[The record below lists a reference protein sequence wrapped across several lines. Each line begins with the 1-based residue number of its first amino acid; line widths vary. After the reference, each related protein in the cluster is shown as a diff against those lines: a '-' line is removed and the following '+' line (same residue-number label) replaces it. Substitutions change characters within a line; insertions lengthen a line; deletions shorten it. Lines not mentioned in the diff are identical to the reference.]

1 MINWIYFDNQNNKR
15 MNRISLDIMVP
26 LKLVILGVTLHCF
39 SNNPGLWSYCK
50 KYGTKNLNTHWRHQ
64 SETEGNGWNNFDDS
78 YEMQHHCQNSYTIQ
92 NSLISTN
99 YRLTVLGITLEELM
113 DTINQQTYLDGR
125 QNSTAEDN
133 MVIND
138 IKLYCFMVMI
148 AFLSVIPYII
158 CLCIFAL
165 CVGNLK
171 EFFERSST
179 RSSELTRQMTTKR
192 YCNEA

>member
-1 MINWIYFDNQNNKR
+1 
-15 MNRISLDIMVP
+15 
-26 LKLVILGVTLHCF
+26 
-39 SNNPGLWSYCK
+39 
-50 KYGTKNLNTHWRHQ
+50 
-64 SETEGNGWNNFDDS
+64 
-78 YEMQHHCQNSYTIQ
+78 
-92 NSLISTN
+92 
-99 YRLTVLGITLEELM
+99 M
-113 DTINQQTYLDGR
+113 DTNNQQTFLDGR

-148 AFLSVIPYII
+148 AFLSVIPYVI

>member
-1 MINWIYFDNQNNKR
+1 
-15 MNRISLDIMVP
+15 
-26 LKLVILGVTLHCF
+26 
-39 SNNPGLWSYCK
+39 
-50 KYGTKNLNTHWRHQ
+50 
-64 SETEGNGWNNFDDS
+64 
-78 YEMQHHCQNSYTIQ
+78 MQLHCQNSYTTQ
-92 NSLISTN
+92 YSLTSTN
-99 YRLTVLGITLEELM
+99 YRLTVLGVILEEFM
-113 DTINQQTYLDGR
+113 DTNNQQTFLDSR

-133 MVIND
+133 PVIND

-179 RSSELTRQMTTKR
+179 RSSELTRQMTTRR

>member
-1 MINWIYFDNQNNKR
+1 
-15 MNRISLDIMVP
+15 
-26 LKLVILGVTLHCF
+26 
-39 SNNPGLWSYCK
+39 
-50 KYGTKNLNTHWRHQ
+50 
-64 SETEGNGWNNFDDS
+64 
-78 YEMQHHCQNSYTIQ
+78 
-92 NSLISTN
+92 
-99 YRLTVLGITLEELM
+99 M
-113 DTINQQTYLDGR
+113 DPNNQQSFLDGR

-133 MVIND
+133 LVIND